1 MLNYSLTTLQS
12 GLPVIRV
19 PMPAVESVTVLV
31 LCNTGS
37 RYEKPEQYGIA
48 HFFEH
53 MVFKGTKKY
62 STAQIL
68 ANTVDGI
75 GADFNAFTGKEY
87 TGYYVKSASQHLGL
101 ALDVVSDM
109 LLAPALRQ
117 DDIDREKGV
126 IVEELNLYLDTPH
139 RHITDLFDNMV
150 YQGNGLE
157 HDIVGNKTTIRSL
170 KSEDFQ
176 TFLQSWYGPGN
187 MLLILAGDSRVV
199 ESEAT
204 MDQVR
209 AAFAKDAGER
219 VRNKI
224 KLDQHLEKDPISRL
238 KLHVEHKK
246 TEQAHFVLGWPGINR
261 RDPDRYALTLLSTIL
276 GGNMS
281 SRLFTEVREKR
292 GLCYYVHSDVD
303 QVHDGGIFGASA
315 GVDPNRIEE
324 ALQVAINEFTQLVD
338 GPKPLTAAELTKA
351 KDYIAG
357 KMTLGLEDSESVAQ
371 FFGMKQ
377 LLLDKIET
385 PEVAMAKLKAVNL
398 EEVTAVAKR
407 LIKPGQLR
415 LAVIGPFTEKAKFE
429 KLIV

>member
-1 MLNYSLTTLQS
+1 MLNFSLTTLPS
-12 GLPVIRV
+12 GLPVIRI

-62 STAQIL
+62 PTAQAL
-68 ANTVDGI
+68 AGTVDGI

-87 TGYYVKSASQHLGL
+87 TGYYVKSAAQHLGL

-117 DDIDREKGV
+117 EDIDREKGV
-126 IVEELNLYLDTPH
+126 IVEELNLYVDTPH
-139 RHITDLFDNMV
+139 RHIADLFDNMIFK
-150 YQGNGLE
+150 GNGLE
-157 HDIVGNKTTIRSL
+157 HDIVGNKSTIKSL
-170 KSEDFQ
+170 KTEDFQ

-187 MLLILAGDSRVV
+187 MLLILAGDGQVV

-204 MDQVR
+204 MDQIRV
-209 AAFAKDAGER
+209 AFSKEAGER
-219 VRNKI
+219 VKNKI
-224 KLDQHLEKDPISRL
+224 GLEQHLEKDPISRL

-246 TEQAHFVLGWPGINR
+246 TEQAHFILGWPGINR
-261 RDPDRYALTLLSTIL
+261 HDPDRYALSLLSTIL

-303 QVHDGGIFGASA
+303 QAHDGGVFGASA

-324 ALQVAINEFTQLVD
+324 ALEVTINEFTSLVD
-338 GPKPLTAAELTKA
+338 GKKPVTEEDLKKA
-351 KDYIAG
+351 KDYVAG

-377 LLLDKIET
+377 LLHNKIET
-385 PEVAMAKLKAVNL
+385 PEEVMEKLQAVNL

-407 LIKPGQLR
+407 LIKPGQMR

-429 KLIV
+429 KVL

>member
-12 GLPVIRV
+12 GLPVIRI
-19 PMPAVESVTVLV
+19 PMPAVKSVTVLV

-53 MVFKGTKKY
+53 MVFKGTQKY
-62 STAQIL
+62 PTAQLL
-68 ANTVDGI
+68 ASTVDGI

-87 TGYYVKSASQHLGL
+87 TGYYVKSASEHVGL

-126 IVEELNLYLDTPH
+126 IIEELNLYADTPH
-139 RHITDLFDNMV
+139 RHIADLFDNLV

-157 HDIVGNKTTIRSL
+157 HDIVGNKSTIKSMR
-170 KSEDFQ
+170 SEDFQ
-176 TFLQSWYGPGN
+176 TFLQSWYGLGN
-187 MLLILAGDSRVV
+187 MLLVLAGDSEVV

-209 AAFAKDAGER
+209 QAFAKEAGER
-219 VRNKI
+219 VKNKI
-224 KLDQHLEKDPISRL
+224 NLNQHLEKDPISRL
-238 KLHVEHKK
+238 KLHVEYKK
-246 TEQAHFVLGWPGINR
+246 TEQAHFILGWPGISR
-261 RDPDRYALTLLSTIL
+261 HDPDRYALSLLSTIL

-303 QVHDGGIFGASA
+303 QAHDGGIFGASA
-315 GVDPNRIEE
+315 GVDPNRVEE
-324 ALQVAINEFTQLVD
+324 ALRVTINEFVSLVD
-338 GPKPLTAAELTKA
+338 GNKPVTADELVKA
-351 KDYIAG
+351 KDYVAG

-377 LLLDKIET
+377 LLMNQIET
-385 PEVAMAKLKAVNL
+385 PAAVLEKLKAVSL
-398 EEVTAVAKR
+398 EAVTAVAKR
-407 LIKPGQLR
+407 LIRSGQLR
-415 LAVIGPFTEKAKFE
+415 MAVIGPFAEKAKFE